1 MFCHPY
7 YIEQIIIQ
15 RQFYEELWVG
25 RKKCR
30 KAKNKKESTRN
41 LNLKKN
47 NKKSVFKK
55 WLEGRVSK
63 YENIFLNFKGTERT
77 SLNMFTLSRS
87 SSKEEFCIKILKNIE
102 TFKWNFS
109 FLNKCWFISWK
120 FKLDLIVN
128 CVDQPAS
135 LNVLNYKE

>member
-1 MFCHPY
+1 MN
-7 YIEQIIIQ
+7 
-15 RQFYEELWVG
+15 L
-25 RKKCR
+25 KK
-30 KAKNKKESTRN
+30 KTRN
-41 LNLKKN
+41 LFLK
-47 NKKSVFKK
+47 SG
-55 WLEGRVSK
+55 WGVSK
-63 YENIFLNFKGTERT
+63 YENIFINFKGTERT
-77 SLNMFTLSRS
+77 SLNMFRLSRS

-102 TFKWNFS
+102 TLKWNFS

>member
-1 MFCHPY
+1 M
-7 YIEQIIIQ
+7 
-15 RQFYEELWVG
+15 RNYELEEKNVEKQKT
-25 RKKCR
+25 KK
-30 KAKNKKESTRN
+30 NQHETWIKKKKTRN
-41 LNLKKN
+41 LILK
-47 NKKSVFKK
+47 SG
-55 WLEGRVSK
+55 WGVSK
-63 YENIFLNFKGTERT
+63 YENIFINFKGTERT
-77 SLNMFTLSRS
+77 SLNMFRLSRS

-102 TFKWNFS
+102 TLKWNFS